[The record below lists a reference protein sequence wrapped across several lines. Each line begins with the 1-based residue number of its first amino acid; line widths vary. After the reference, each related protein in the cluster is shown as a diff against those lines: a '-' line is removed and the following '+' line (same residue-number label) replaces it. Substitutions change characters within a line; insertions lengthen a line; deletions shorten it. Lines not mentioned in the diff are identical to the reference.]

1 MENQHFKNKQS
12 SGLLSKLIARYFEK
26 QQESAVDAPDFEH
39 EKVYQRVWD
48 AIREKQHRVVKLK
61 RNLRIAASF
70 TVFAGAGAMA
80 WYYISH
86 MNKQPSPMAMVELSA
101 ARGQTRFV
109 ELPDGTKVWLNA
121 DSKLSYPAAFKGKE
135 RHVELTGEAYFEV
148 VSLPEK
154 PFVIQTG
161 DMKTEVLGTSFDVK
175 SYPDN
180 NRSEVTVLSGK
191 VAVTVPGVDTL
202 HVTADHKVT
211 YDRKDMQMHRQEVN
225 ALAAIGWRSGRMV
238 YRSTEVKEVVADIER
253 RYNIR
258 VRYNERI
265 GKCTITADFHNE
277 GQDKILAVMA
287 KLIDGTITHRN
298 GGYHLDGHG
307 CE

>member
-26 QQESAVDAPDFEH
+26 QQESAVDSPDFES

-48 AIREKQHRVVKLK
+48 AISEKQHRIVKLK
-61 RNLRIAASF
+61 RNLRIAAFF
-70 TVFAGAGAMA
+70 TLFAGAGGMA
-80 WYYISH
+80 WY
-86 MNKQPSPMAMVELSA
+86 MNKQPSQMAMVEQSA
-101 ARGQTRFV
+101 ARGETRFV

-121 DSKLSYPAAFKGKE
+121 DSKLRYPAGFKGKE

-154 PFVIQTG
+154 PFVIQTR
-161 DMKTEVLGTSFDVK
+161 DMKTEVLGTSFDVRAY
-175 SYPDN
+175 SDN

-191 VAVTVPGVDTL
+191 VVVTAPGADTL
-202 HVTADHKVT
+202 HVTADHKLT
-211 YDRKDMQMHRQEVN
+211 YDRRDKQMQRQVVN
-225 ALAAIGWRSGRMV
+225 APDVIGWRFGKMI
-238 YRSTEVKEVVADIER
+238 YRSREMQEVVADIER

-258 VRYNERI
+258 IRYNEKI

-277 GQDKILAVMA
+277 GLDKMLKVMA
-287 KLIDGTITHRN
+287 KLIDGTVTHRD